1 MQRRKFIGTVAG
13 GLIAGVVSLPARARA
28 AEPTSTASGG
38 VASPKEREL
47 AQSIEARLA
56 AIEARVAG
64 RLGVSIVDTD
74 SGFAAGY
81 RDNERFPM
89 CSTFKALAA
98 AAVLERVD
106 KQLDDLSRRIVFTRE
121 ELVPYSPET
130 GKHTGGKGMTLSELC
145 EAAVT
150 LSDNTAGNLLLA
162 SIGGPAGLTA
172 FTRRLGD
179 TVTRLDRTEPTLNES
194 LPGDPRDTTSPA
206 AMLATLRTLLLGNR
220 LSPRSRERWLA
231 WLEGNRTGDKRIR
244 AGLPKGWR
252 VGDKTGTGE
261 RGTANDVALVWPPGR
276 GPIIV
281 TAYLTATTAAAGER
295 DAALADVGRL
305 AASIVR

>member
-1 MQRRKFIGTVAG
+1 MQRRQFIGTVAS
-13 GLIAGVVSLPARARA
+13 GLIAGLVTVPGGARASDA
-28 AEPTSTASGG
+28 KSTARGAEHSSNEF
-38 VASPKEREL
+38 AR
-47 AQSIEARLA
+47 SIEAQLA
-56 AIEARVAG
+56 AIETRVAG
-64 RLGVSIVDTD
+64 RLGVSILDTH
-74 SGFAAGY
+74 SGFAAGH
-81 RDNERFPM
+81 RENERFPM

-98 AAVLERVD
+98 AAVLARVD
-106 KQLDDLSRRIVFTRE
+106 EQLDDLSRRIVFSRE
-121 ELVPYSPET
+121 DLVPYSPET

-172 FTRRLGD
+172 FARRLGD
-179 TVTRLDRTEPTLNES
+179 TVTRLDRNEPTLNEA

-206 AMLATLRTLLLGNR
+206 AMRATLQTLSLGNR
-220 LSPRSRERWLA
+220 LSPSSRDRWLA
-231 WLEGNRTGDKRIR
+231 WLEANQTGGERIR

-261 RGTANDVALVWPPGR
+261 RGTANDIAIVWPPGR

-281 TAYLTATTAAAGER
+281 TAYLTATSAAAAQR
-295 DAALADVGRL
+295 NAALAEVGRL
-305 AASIVR
+305 AASIVG

>member
-1 MQRRKFIGTVAG
+1 MQRRQFIGTVAS
-13 GLIAGVVSLPARARA
+13 GLIAGLVTVPGGARA
-28 AEPTSTASGG
+28 ADANATARGG
-38 VASPKEREL
+38 EHSSDER
-47 AQSIEARLA
+47 ARSIEAQLA
-56 AIEARVAG
+56 AIETRVAG
-64 RLGVSIVDTD
+64 RLGVSILDTH

-81 RDNERFPM
+81 RENERFPM

-98 AAVLERVD
+98 AAVLARVD
-106 KQLDDLSRRIVFTRE
+106 QQLDDLSRRIVFSRE
-121 ELVPYSPET
+121 DLVPYSPET
-130 GKHTGGKGMTLSELC
+130 GKHTGGKGMTLSGLC

-172 FTRRLGD
+172 FARRLGD
-179 TVTRLDRTEPTLNES
+179 TVTRLDRNEPTLNEA

-206 AMLATLRTLLLGNR
+206 AMRATLRTLSLGNR
-220 LSPRSRERWLA
+220 LSPSSRDRWLA
-231 WLEGNRTGDKRIR
+231 WLEANQTGGERIR

-261 RGTANDVALVWPPGR
+261 RGTTNDIAIVWPPGR

-281 TAYLTATTAAAGER
+281 TAYLTAATAAAAQR
-295 DAALADVGRL
+295 NAALAEVGRL
-305 AASIVR
+305 AASIVG

>member
-1 MQRRKFIGTVAG
+1 MQRRRFIGTVAG
-13 GLIAGVVSLPARARA
+13 SLIAGLVSVPGRASPAA
-28 AEPTSTASGG
+28 AKSTAHGNTASRSG
-38 VASPKEREL
+38 L
-47 AQSIEARLA
+47 ARSIPAQLA
-56 AIEARVAG
+56 AIEMRVAG

-74 SGFAAGY
+74 SGFATGW
-81 RDNERFPM
+81 REDERFPM

-106 KQLDDLSRRIVFTRE
+106 KQHEALSRRIVYSRE
-121 ELVPYSPET
+121 DLVPYSPVT
-130 GKHTGGKGMTLSELC
+130 GKHTGGDGMTLSALC

-172 FTRRLGD
+172 FVRRLGD
-179 TVTRLDRTEPTLNES
+179 TVTRLDRNEPTLNEA

-220 LSPRSRERWLA
+220 LSPRSREQWLA
-231 WLEGNRTGDKRIR
+231 WLQANRTGDERIR

-261 RGTANDVALVWPPGR
+261 RGTANDVAIVWPPTR
-276 GPIIV
+276 GPLIV
-281 TAYLTATTAAAGER
+281 TAYLTGTDATAAQR
-295 DAALADVGRL
+295 NAALAEVGRL
-305 AASIVR
+305 AASVIG

>member
-1 MQRRKFIGTVAG
+1 MQRRQFIGTVAS
-13 GLIAGVVSLPARARA
+13 GLIAGLVTVPGGARA
-28 AEPTSTASGG
+28 ADANATARGG
-38 VASPKEREL
+38 EHSSDER
-47 AQSIEARLA
+47 ARSIEAQLA
-56 AIEARVAG
+56 AIETRVAG
-64 RLGVSIVDTD
+64 RLGVSILDTH

-81 RDNERFPM
+81 RENERFPM

-98 AAVLERVD
+98 AAVLARVD
-106 KQLDDLSRRIVFTRE
+106 QQLDDLSRRIVFSRE
-121 ELVPYSPET
+121 DLVPYSPET

-150 LSDNTAGNLLLA
+150 LSDNTAGNLLLV

-172 FTRRLGD
+172 FARRLGD
-179 TVTRLDRTEPTLNES
+179 TVTRLDRNEPTLNEA

-206 AMLATLRTLLLGNR
+206 AMRATLRTLSLGNR
-220 LSPRSRERWLA
+220 LSPSSRDRWLA
-231 WLEGNRTGDKRIR
+231 WLEANQTGGERIR

-261 RGTANDVALVWPPGR
+261 RGTANDIAIVWPPGR

-281 TAYLTATTAAAGER
+281 TVYLTAATAAAAQR
-295 DAALADVGRL
+295 NAALAEVGRL
-305 AASIVR
+305 AASIVG

>member
-1 MQRRKFIGTVAG
+1 MQRRQFIGTVAS
-13 GLIAGVVSLPARARA
+13 GLIAGLVTVPGGARA
-28 AEPTSTASGG
+28 AEAKSTARGG
-38 VASPKEREL
+38 EHSTNEL
-47 AQSIEARLA
+47 ARSIEAQLA
-56 AIEARVAG
+56 AIETRVAG
-64 RLGVSIVDTD
+64 RLGVSILDTD
-74 SGFAAGY
+74 SGFAASH
-81 RDNERFPM
+81 RENERFPM

-106 KQLDDLSRRIVFTRE
+106 QQRDDLSRRIVFSRE
-121 ELVPYSPET
+121 DLVPYSPET

-172 FTRRLGD
+172 FARRLGD
-179 TVTRLDRTEPTLNES
+179 TVTRLDRNEPTLNEA

-206 AMLATLRTLLLGNR
+206 AMRATLRTLSLGNR
-220 LSPRSRERWLA
+220 LSPSSRDRWLA
-231 WLEGNRTGDKRIR
+231 WLEANQTGGERIR

-261 RGTANDVALVWPPGR
+261 RGTANDIAIVWPPGR

-281 TAYLTATTAAAGER
+281 TAYLTATTAVAAQR
-295 DAALADVGRL
+295 NAALAEVGRL
-305 AASIVR
+305 AASIVG

>member
-1 MQRRKFIGTVAG
+1 MA
-13 GLIAGVVSLPARARA
+13 ARA
-28 AEPTSTASGG
+28 AEANSTAPGG
-38 VASPKEREL
+38 PVSLSEL
-47 AQSIEARLA
+47 ARSVEAQLTV
-56 AIEARVAG
+56 IEARVAG

-74 SGFAAGY
+74 SGFTAGC
-81 RDNERFPM
+81 RENERFPM

-106 KQLDDLSRRIVFTRE
+106 KQLDDLSRRIVFSRE
-121 ELVPYSPET
+121 ELVPYSPMT
-130 GKHTGGKGMTLSELC
+130 GKHTGGKGMTLAELC

-162 SIGGPAGLTA
+162 SIGGPTGLTA
-172 FTRRLGD
+172 FARRLGD
-179 TVTRLDRTEPTLNES
+179 TVTRLDRTEPTLNEA

-206 AMLATLRTLLLGNR
+206 AMLATLRALLLGNR
-220 LSPRSRERWLA
+220 LSVHSRELWLD
-231 WLEGNRTGDKRIR
+231 WLQGNRTGDHRIR

-261 RGTANDVALVWPPGR
+261 RGTANDVAFVWPPGR

-295 DAALADVGRL
+295 DEALAEVGRL
-305 AASIVR
+305 TASIVG

>member
-1 MQRRKFIGTVAG
+1 MQRRQFIGTLAG
-13 GLIAGVVSLPARARA
+13 GLIAGLVSVPGPARA
-28 AEPTSTASGG
+28 AEANSTEADASG
-38 VASPKEREL
+38 SPGDL
-47 AQSIEARLA
+47 ARSIKGRLE
-56 AIEARVAG
+56 AIEERVAG
-64 RLGVSIVDTD
+64 RLGVSIADTD
-74 SGFAAGY
+74 SGFAAGW
-81 RDNERFPM
+81 REHERFPM

-106 KQLDDLSRRIVFTRE
+106 KRLDDLSRRIVFTRE
-121 ELVPYSPET
+121 ELVPYSPAT
-130 GKHTGGKGMTLSELC
+130 GKHTGGQGMTLSGLC

-172 FTRRLGD
+172 FARRLGD
-179 TVTRLDRTEPTLNES
+179 TVTRLDRTEPMLNEA

-206 AMLATLRTLLLGNR
+206 AMLATLRALLLDNR
-220 LSPRSRERWLA
+220 LSPRSREQWLV
-231 WLEGNRTGDKRIR
+231 WLQGNRVGDERIR

-261 RGTANDVALVWPPGR
+261 RGTTNDVAFVWPPGR

-281 TAYLTATTAAAGER
+281 TAYLTATTAATGER
-295 DAALADVGRL
+295 NAALAEVGRL
-305 AASIVR
+305 AASVVG